1 MPQVAIIRVTIIA
14 SVRRAFMNNFAA
26 LLLCFC
32 ALAFAERVAH
42 ADGAPAWAYPLD
54 PNFKLTPD
62 DGNLRHVP
70 DSTAAFSVAQTRDRF
85 FAPDWHP
92 DDHAAMPEIVAL
104 GRKPDVFACGF
115 CHRAD
120 GPGGPEN
127 ASLAGL
133 PAAYIVQ
140 QMADM
145 KNGSRKSAVPERAP
159 PQLMIKVA
167 KAASDEEVQ
176 ASAAYFSALKPRTTI
191 RVVETDTVP
200 KTFVAGSF
208 LADAKSGET
217 ETIGSRIIEVP
228 EDFVQFENRDAR
240 SRFIAYVPVGSVQ
253 KGQAL
258 AAKGV
263 GNPAAQCTTCHGPG
277 LRGLGSV
284 PALAGRSP
292 SYFVR
297 QLYDFKQGAR
307 AGAGSGLM
315 KPIADALTVEDM
327 LVLAAYVASLP
338 PHASETQ

>member
-1 MPQVAIIRVTIIA
+1 MKK
-14 SVRRAFMNNFAA
+14 FAA
-26 LLLCFC
+26 LLICSCL
-32 ALAFAERVAH
+32 FAVAEKPAH
-42 ADGAPAWAYPLD
+42 AEERAPEWAYPLNLD
-54 PNFKLTPD
+54 FKLVPD
-62 DGNLRHVP
+62 DGNARHVP
-70 DSTAAFSVAQTRDRF
+70 DSALALSVPQTRDRF

-92 DDHAAMPEIVAL
+92 DDHVAMPEIVAL

-145 KNGSRKSAVPERAP
+145 KNGSRKTAVPERGP

-167 KAASDEEVQ
+167 KAASDDEVQ
-176 ASAAYFSALKPRTTI
+176 ASAAYFAALKPRSTI
-191 RVVETDTVP
+191 AVVETDMVP

-208 LADAKSGET
+208 LADAKSGEK
-217 ETIGSRIIEVP
+217 EPIGSRIIEVP

-240 SRFIAYVPVGSVQ
+240 SRFIAYVPPGSVK
-253 KGQAL
+253 KGEAL

-263 GNPAAQCTTCHGPG
+263 GNPPAQCATCHGPG
-277 LRGLGSV
+277 LQGLGQV

-297 QLYDFKQGAR
+297 QLYDFKHGAR
-307 AGAGSGLM
+307 AGANSQLM
-315 KPIADALTVEDM
+315 KPVADALTLDDII
-327 LVLAAYVASLP
+327 VLAAYAASLP
-338 PHASETQ
+338 AHVAATQ

>member
-1 MPQVAIIRVTIIA
+1 MKR
-14 SVRRAFMNNFAA
+14 FAV
-26 LLLCFC
+26 LLLCACFLV
-32 ALAFAERVAH
+32 AAGKPAH
-42 ADGAPAWAYPLD
+42 ADDGAPAWAYPLD

-62 DGNLRHVP
+62 DRKLRHVP
-70 DSTAAFSVAQTRDRF
+70 DSSLALSVLQTRDRF

-92 DDHAAMPEIVAL
+92 DDHVAMPEVVAL

-159 PQLMIKVA
+159 PQLMIRVA
-167 KAASDEEVQ
+167 KAASDDEVQ
-176 ASAAYFSALKPRTTI
+176 ASAAYFAALKPRSTI
-191 RVVETDTVP
+191 TVVETDTVP

-208 LADAKSGET
+208 LADAKSGDKEPL
-217 ETIGSRIIEVP
+217 GNRIVEVP

-240 SRFIAYVPVGSVQ
+240 SRFIAYVPPGSVK
-253 KGQAL
+253 KGEAL
-258 AAKGV
+258 AATGV
-263 GNPAAQCTTCHGPG
+263 GNPPAQCATCHGPG
-277 LRGLGSV
+277 LQGLGAV

-297 QLYDFKQGAR
+297 QLDDLKHGAR
-307 AGAGSGLM
+307 AGANSEVM
-315 KPIADALTVEDM
+315 KPVADALSVDDM
-327 LVLAAYVASLP
+327 LVLAAYAASLP
-338 PHASETQ
+338 VHGAATQ

>member
-1 MPQVAIIRVTIIA
+1 MQTRARQHGHTPSIRI
-14 SVRRAFMNNFAA
+14 SSS
-26 LLLCFC
+26 
-32 ALAFAERVAH
+32 
-42 ADGAPAWAYPLD
+42 
-54 PNFKLTPD
+54 PD
-62 DGNLRHVP
+62 DGKLRHVP
-70 DSTAAFSVAQTRDRF
+70 DSSAALSVAQTRDRF

-92 DDHAAMPEIVAL
+92 DDHVAMPEVVAL

-133 PAAYIVQ
+133 PAAYIAQ

-145 KNGSRKSAVPERAP
+145 KNGSRKSAVPERSP

-176 ASAAYFSALKPRTTI
+176 ASAAYFAALKPRSTI
-191 RVVETDTVP
+191 TVVETDTVP

-208 LADAKSGET
+208 LADAKSGEK
-217 ETIGSRIIEVP
+217 EPLGNRIIEIP

-240 SRFIAYVPVGSVQ
+240 SRFIAYVPVGSVK
-253 KGQAL
+253 KGEAL
-258 AAKGV
+258 AAMGV
-263 GNPAAQCTTCHGPG
+263 GNPPAQCATCHGAG
-277 LRGLGSV
+277 LQGLGAV

-307 AGAGSGLM
+307 AGTGSESM
-315 KPIADALTVEDM
+315 KPIADVLSVDDM
-327 LVLAAYVASLP
+327 LVLAAYAASLP
-338 PHASETQ
+338 VHGAATQ

>member
-1 MPQVAIIRVTIIA
+1 MKR
-14 SVRRAFMNNFAA
+14 FAV
-26 LLLCFC
+26 LLLCACFIP
-32 ALAFAERVAH
+32 AAGKPAH
-42 ADGAPAWAYPLD
+42 ADDGVPVWAYPLD

-62 DGNLRHVP
+62 DGKLRHVP
-70 DSTAAFSVAQTRDRF
+70 DSAAAFSVAQTRDRF

-92 DDHAAMPEIVAL
+92 DDHAAMPEVVAI

-133 PAAYIVQ
+133 PAAYIIQ

-159 PQLMIKVA
+159 PQLMIRVA
-167 KAASDEEVQ
+167 KAASDDEVQ
-176 ASAAYFSALKPRTTI
+176 AAAAYFAALKPRSTI
-191 RVVETDTVP
+191 TVVETDTVP

-217 ETIGSRIIEVP
+217 EPLGNRIIEVP

-240 SRFIAYVPVGSVQ
+240 SRFIAYVPPGSVN
-253 KGQAL
+253 KGEAL
-258 AAKGV
+258 AARGV
-263 GNPAAQCTTCHGPG
+263 GNPAAQCVTCHGPG
-277 LRGLGSV
+277 LQGLGAV

-297 QLYDFKQGAR
+297 QLYDLKHGAR
-307 AGAGSGLM
+307 AGANSEVM
-315 KPIADALTVEDM
+315 KPVADALSVDDM
-327 LVLAAYVASLP
+327 LVLAAYAASLP
-338 PHASETQ
+338 VHGAATQ